1 MEPTISPIT
10 NNELARL
17 PLYLR
22 GNYVLY
28 NGSIVDQN
36 IIWAKVK
43 SDGNYTPDQ
52 NLNDN
57 HFRIGGDTALS
68 TYTMLSETNRKT
80 FVIGKDEFRFMKTL
94 GALKSLNKKYG
105 DNRIEVWLYNPVT
118 LSENKNVDKLSLYL
132 SLKHDE
138 DERVKGALEDIINEI
153 QW

>member
-10 NNELARL
+10 NNELARI

-43 SDGNYTPDQ
+43 SDGNYTSDQ

-57 HFRIGGDTALS
+57 HFRIGGETALS
-68 TYTMLSETNRKT
+68 TYTMLSETDQKT
-80 FVIGKDEFRFMKTL
+80 YVIGKDEFRSMKNI
-94 GALKSLNKKYG
+94 GSFKEFKQKIW
-105 DNRIEVWLYNPVT
+105 R
-118 LSENKNVDKLSLYL
+118 
-132 SLKHDE
+132 
-138 DERVKGALEDIINEI
+138 
-153 QW
+153 